1 MSASAVPT
9 TPSAPATSASSAK
22 KSFVSGL
29 LPQTGQ
35 AKSLLWIL
43 LGVVIVA
50 GVAIKL
56 YLDKKKK

>member
-1 MSASAVPT
+1 MA
-9 TPSAPATSASSAK
+9 SASSAK

-35 AKSLLWIL
+35 SRSLLWIL

>member
-1 MSASAVPT
+1 M
-9 TPSAPATSASSAK
+9 
-22 KSFVSGL
+22 

-43 LGVVIVA
+43 FGVVIVA

-56 YLDKKKK
+56 YLDKKKIIAETDRSGN